1 MNCSQIRRKL
11 SAFMDSELDGGT
23 LRLIEQ
29 HLDGCPECQHYL
41 LEFKEVNDLV
51 HGLPKIDPS
60 PDFSS
65 RVVNTAMRASNV
77 ASRETVS
84 FASRLK
90 LAVARLSEAVF
101 SLFEPG
107 GSPDTRTLDEFSD
120 CPPLSMSFVYF
131 KLVDRGSKGY

>member
-11 SAFMDSELDGGT
+11 SPFMDSELDGT
-23 LRLIEQ
+23 TFRLIEE
-29 HLDGCPECQHYL
+29 HLEGCPECRQYL
-41 LEFKEVNDLV
+41 LEFKEVDELI
-51 HGLPKIDPS
+51 HGLPKIDLS

-65 RVVNTAMRASNV
+65 RVVNAAVREADV

-101 SLFEPG
+101 SLFEPE
-107 GSPDTRTLDEFSD
+107 GSSDTRTLDEFSD
-120 CPPLSMSFVYF
+120 CPPLSMSFVYL
-131 KLVDRGSKGY
+131 KLVDESSRGY